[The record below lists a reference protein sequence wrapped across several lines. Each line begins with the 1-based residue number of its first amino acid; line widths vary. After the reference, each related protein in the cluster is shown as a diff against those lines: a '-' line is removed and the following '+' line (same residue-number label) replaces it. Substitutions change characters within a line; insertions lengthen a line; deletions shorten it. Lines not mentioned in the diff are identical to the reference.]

1 MIAIIDYGMGNLRS
15 VEKAFERVG
24 FETVVTD
31 KSEIIDRSE
40 KIVLPGVGSF
50 KDAKDGLSERNLIE
64 PIVNHIKK
72 GRLFLGI
79 CLGLQLLF
87 TRSTEG
93 GECKGLDIVAG
104 EVVRFEPARRRPHSP
119 ASLLPQRAAT
129 VQGSSGAS
137 SGGHSGGEEKKE
149 ESSKRLFGENN
160 HKLKIPHMGWN
171 EIQIKKKVSILN
183 GLPDHSFM
191 YFVHSYYVIPDRDDI
206 IATETEYGISF
217 VSMISIENIFATQF
231 HPEKSQRYGLTI
243 LKNFGEL

>member
-15 VEKAFERVG
+15 VEKAFGRVG

-31 KSEIIDRSE
+31 KSEIIDKSE

-104 EVVRFEPARRRPHSP
+104 EVVRFEPAHPHS
-119 ASLLPQRAAT
+119 LLAQ
-129 VQGSSGAS
+129 AS

-149 ESSKRLFGENN
+149 ESSERLFGENN

-171 EIQIKKKVSILN
+171 EIQIKKKVSILD

-217 VSMISIENIFATQF
+217 VSMISIENIFAMQF

>member
-50 KDAKDGLSERNLIE
+50 KDAKDGLGERNLIE

-93 GECKGLDIVAG
+93 GECKGLNIVAG
-104 EVVRFEPARRRPHSP
+104 EVVRFEN
-119 ASLLPQRAAT
+119 
-129 VQGSSGAS
+129 
-137 SGGHSGGEEKKE
+137 EKKE
-149 ESSKRLFGENN
+149 ESSKRLFAENN

-191 YFVHSYYVIPDRDDI
+191 YFVHSYYVIPGRDDI